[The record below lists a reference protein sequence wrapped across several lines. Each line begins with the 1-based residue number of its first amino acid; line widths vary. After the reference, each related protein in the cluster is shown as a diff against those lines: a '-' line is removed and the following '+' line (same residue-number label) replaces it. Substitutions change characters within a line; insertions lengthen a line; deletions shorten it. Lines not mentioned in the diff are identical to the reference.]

1 MHNEN
6 TNKGFFW
13 TFSEDEAK
21 TLVKIL
27 HKSNPIDPSIYRFY
41 NDLLLYLYER
51 MTLEEVEILLG

>member
-6 TNKGFFW
+6 TNEGFFW

-27 HKSNPIDPSIYRFY
+27 HKSNPIDPSIIVFIMIYFCIY
-41 NDLLLYLYER
+41 TKE
-51 MTLEEVEILLG
+51 